1 MKYPDDYNVVFIRLP
16 GNVLSV
22 MRQDCNGYPTIY
34 INDQLCIEAKRVA
47 LRHELAHYAADDLYN
62 AVTIY
67 DAEKRAV
74 SRSRLNHMP
83 RAYRPMTETE
93 DVLRLVAGDALA
105 RHVWGGNGYE
115 WEPVDMPDPM
125 YEVIK

>member
-67 DAEKRAV
+67 DAEKHAA
-74 SRSRLNHMP
+74 SRSRIAHMP
-83 RAYRPMTETE
+83 RAFRRTTEAE
-93 DVLRLVAGDALA
+93 EVLRLVAGDAMA
-105 RHVWGGNGYE
+105 RNVWENDGYV
-115 WEPVDMPDPM
+115 WEPLEMPDPM
-125 YEVIK
+125 NEVIP

>member
-93 DVLRLVAGDALA
+93 DVLQLVAGDALA
-105 RHVWGGNGYE
+105 RHLWDGNGYE
-115 WEPVDMPDPM
+115 
-125 YEVIK
+125 